1 MYTTKHHWQAYM
13 YKIWD
18 MNIKSYAV
26 FAVQLHWAEGLFWE
40 SYVLSKSSIIER
52 SWSSLKYPSY
62 SWCDVGG
69 STADTVPVPFSLF
82 SAAGI
87 QEVSVHL
94 TFPSVQAPLW
104 TLISHLTFLFSL
116 STKLWNF
123 VKWDDP
129 GDVTMPTCHLAVCH
143 LSAQEGKASTENRE
157 KGKNKWK
164 WVKQRGRVHG
174 NMCVFL
180 SVTTCVCLCLSLC
193 VRASGGLL
201 ALG

>member
-1 MYTTKHHWQAYM
+1 MRYEYQIVHCLCCTTSLSWRFVL
-13 YKIWD
+13 KIICAVK
-18 MNIKSYAV
+18 IKY
-26 FAVQLHWAEGLFWE
+26 HRKIMI
-40 SYVLSKSSIIER
+40 LSQTE
-52 SWSSLKYPSY
+52 YPSY